1 MPCIARRLRRST
13 ARSANAVPT
22 TYADA
27 VRLRRMTSMC
37 CKPVCHSPQQ
47 VGTAR
52 VLALLATALCTA
64 RKVLLIP

>member
-1 MPCIARRLRRST
+1 MPSIARRQRRSA
-13 ARSANAVPT
+13 ARSASAVPT

-37 CKPVCHSPQQ
+37 CIPVCHSPQQ

-52 VLALLATALCTA
+52 VPALLATALCTA